1 MLPCFELDG
10 RVVGWVEAEG
20 LVTVM
25 LMQFVPPSLTV
36 HQEYTNMMVGMMVTM
51 MLEVSECN
59 NQNGSAGKKSPNENP
74 PPHSGFFCG
83 TMQKIFILQGKVKGF
98 GPK

>member
-1 MLPCFELDG
+1 MEGFWMGG
-10 RVVGWVEAEG
+10 REG

-36 HQEYTNMMVGMMVTM
+36 HQEYTNMMVGMVVTM

-59 NQNGSAGKKSPNENP
+59 HQNGSA
-74 PPHSGFFCG
+74 
-83 TMQKIFILQGKVKGF
+83 
-98 GPK
+98 

>member
-1 MLPCFELDG
+1 MLSCFELDG

-25 LMQFVPPSLTV
+25 LMQFVPPSPTV
-36 HQEYTNMMVGMMVTM
+36 HQEYTNMMVGMVVTM

-59 NQNGSAGKKSPNENP
+59 HQNGSAGKKSPND
-74 PPHSGFFCG
+74 SGFFVVQC
-83 TMQKIFILQGKVKGF
+83 KRFLF
-98 GPK
+98 CRAR